1 MRWYN
6 MSIFYLSESS
16 IYDYQKKIK
25 SLNESQ
31 NIKEIPITANI
42 EQLLSVS
49 KLNNYQNQLFKK
61 IL

>member
-1 MRWYN
+1 